1 MHQGFALQKLPVLM
15 AVVFVLWGC
24 SPSGRVLCMAARVLG
39 CAWPEELWQGTTVL
53 GGFKSCCSAGVGSTC
68 APKHWGQELV
78 SHSPPCSPH
87 SYELRVIIWN
97 TDDVILDDVNPIT
110 GEPSSDIYVKRSDGS
125 QREARAWLSCSLPCP
140 MPSLPPLNLCS
151 SLHKVPHSSPLRGLL
166 YSQKILVRCWSGL
179 ALRLFLSCYPM
190 GSAPPSSCCAFGAG
204 QWGLEI
210 TEFLLQ
216 LDKGS

>member
-1 MHQGFALQKLPVLM
+1 
-15 AVVFVLWGC
+15 
-24 SPSGRVLCMAARVLG
+24 MAARVLG
-39 CAWPEELWQGTTVL
+39 CAWPEEPWQGTTVL
-53 GGFKSCCSAGVGSTC
+53 GGFKSCCSAGVGPTC
-68 APKHWGQELV
+68 PPRHWGQEHV
-78 SHSPPCSPH
+78 SHSPPSSSH

-140 MPSLPPLNLCS
+140 TPSLPPLNLCS
-151 SLHKVPHSSPLRGLL
+151 SLHKVPLSHPLHGRL
-166 YSQKILVRCWSGL
+166 YSQRCWSGVGP
-179 ALRLFLSCYPM
+179 AWLFDSSFPATPW

-204 QWGLEI
+204 QRGLEI